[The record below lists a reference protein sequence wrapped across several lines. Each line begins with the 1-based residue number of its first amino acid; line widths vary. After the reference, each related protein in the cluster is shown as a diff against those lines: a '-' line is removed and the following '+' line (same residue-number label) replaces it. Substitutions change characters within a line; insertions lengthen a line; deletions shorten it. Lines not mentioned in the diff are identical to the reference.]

1 MILKKYILL
10 ILVGFSIWS
19 CSVNDEKTT
28 GEIIG
33 NWNWIGSSGG
43 IAGTTETPESTGD
56 ERKLEISKDSIKGYL
71 NGALNLKTK
80 YTVETRKS
88 LLFNEP
94 RKMIISENGFKQI
107 IDFDGDDLILIG
119 DCNDCFTS
127 GYKKE

>member
-1 MILKKYILL
+1 MKKYILL

-28 GEIIG
+28 VEIIG
-33 NWNWIGSSGG
+33 TWNWIGSSGG

-56 ERKLEISKDSIKGYL
+56 ERKLEISKDSIKSYL
-71 NGALNLKTK
+71 NGVLNLKTT
-80 YTVETRKS
+80 YTVETRES

-94 RKMIISENGFKQI
+94 REMIISGNGFRQI

-119 DCNDCFTS
+119 DCNDCFTI

>member
-56 ERKLEISKDSIKGYL
+56 KRKLEISKDSIKSYL
-71 NGALNLKTK
+71 NGELNLKTK
-80 YTVETRKS
+80 YTVETRES

-94 RKMIISENGFKQI
+94 RKMIISGSGFKQI

-127 GYKKE
+127 G

>member
-1 MILKKYILL
+1 MKTYILL

-28 GEIIG
+28 AEIVG
-33 NWNWIGSSGG
+33 TWNWIGSSGG

-56 ERKLEISKDSIKGYL
+56 ERKLVISKDSIKSYS
-71 NGALNLKTK
+71 NGALNSKTT
-80 YTVETRKS
+80 YTVETRES

-107 IDFDGDDLILIG
+107 IDFDGDDLVLIG
-119 DCNDCFTS
+119 DCNDCFTI

>member
-1 MILKKYILL
+1 MKKHILL
-10 ILVGFSIWS
+10 ILIGFSIWS

-56 ERKLEISKDSIKGYL
+56 KRKLKITTDSIKSYL
-71 NGALNLKTK
+71 NGAVYLKTK
-80 YTVETRKS
+80 YTVETRES

-94 RKMIISENGFKQI
+94 RKMIISENEFKQI
-107 IDFDGDDLILIG
+107 IDFDGDTLVLIG
-119 DCNDCFTS
+119 DCNDCFTTE
-127 GYKKE
+127 YKKE

>member
-1 MILKKYILL
+1 MILKKHILL
-10 ILVGFSIWS
+10 VLVGFPIWS
-19 CSVNDEKTT
+19 CSVNDENTT

-33 NWNWIGSSGG
+33 NWNWIGSSGR

-56 ERKLEISKDSIKGYL
+56 ERKLEISNDSIKGYL
-71 NGALNLKTK
+71 NGELNLKTK
-80 YTVETRKS
+80 YTVETRES

-94 RKMIISENGFKQI
+94 RKMIISGNGFKQI

-127 GYKKE
+127 G